1 MAAGIKLGSSI
12 QYGAV
17 SYPCSIR
24 GVWSVLHND
33 LTATAE
39 TSTVLLNPATYA
51 GTAVYPAEVAAG
63 TRLLLR
69 TRMLA
74 TVTTV
79 TTAPEVCIFGGWG
92 PETAYTE
99 GTGVFTTDGTVTWSR
114 LDNPAAGSS
123 GITMPISATG
133 YRDTTYRYG
142 DIHDISGTDLLG
154 CRWIIALTKTAGV
167 VSGGADTKVQL
178 LGCLIN

>member
-1 MAAGIKLGSSI
+1 MGAGTKLGTSI

-17 SYPCSIR
+17 SYPCSVR
-24 GVWSVLHND
+24 GVWTLLHND

-51 GTAVYPAEVAAG
+51 STAVYPAEVTAG

-69 TRMLA
+69 CRMLA

-92 PETAYTE
+92 SESAYTE
-99 GTGVFTTDGTVTWSR
+99 STGTFTTDGTVTWSR

-123 GITMPISATG
+123 GITMPLSATG

-142 DIHDISGTDLLG
+142 DIYDISGTDLLG
-154 CRWIIALTKTAGV
+154 CRWIIALTKTAGA
-167 VSGGADTKVQL
+167 VSGAATNTVQL